1 MKKKVYVTPET
12 TFFAEE
18 PEQLLVISGGSD
30 TGDLNIALQLDEAD
44 EIQRAREFE
53 F

>member
-1 MKKKVYVTPET
+1 MKKKVYVIPET

-30 TGDLNIALQLDEAD
+30 NGDLNISLQEDLNE